1 MSSQR
6 RFLLY
11 ADRNDGVCVIRTYC
25 ATEPGTYRLACFPHF
40 TEYPSRYQR
49 LSGQLL
55 PGVEVLSFQYMGHLP
70 DGTPAHIRDVVDLA
84 DQCLRELLDWTDLP
98 LALIGHRGGAYL
110 ALLVAQ
116 RLEHRFGVTPSTL
129 FVADRA
135 APSEAERREWRKPS
149 CRIVA
154 LTGDASPSGHAT
166 AAAWRECTSGP
177 FDLEL
182 FPGSRQFPYDDS
194 SLVNLIHD
202 QLLSL
207 PNPALPL
214 SAMRGD

>member
-1 MSSQR
+1 M
-6 RFLLY
+6 Y

-25 ATEPGTYRLACFPHF
+25 ATEPGSHRLACFPHL
-40 TEYPSRYQR
+40 TEYPSSYHR

-55 PGVEVLSFQYMGHLP
+55 PGVEVLSFQYAANQP
-70 DGTPAHIRDVVDLA
+70 DGTPVHIRDIEELA
-84 DQCLRELLDWTDLP
+84 EQSLQALLEWTDLP

-154 LTGDASPSGHAT
+154 LTGDTSPAGYASHL
-166 AAAWRECTSGP
+166 AWREFTSGP
-177 FDLEL
+177 FDLEV
-182 FPGSRQFPYDDS
+182 FPGSQQFPYGDS
-194 SLVNLIHD
+194 SQLVNLIHD

-207 PNPALPL
+207 PQPVLLPPE
-214 SAMRGD
+214 